1 MKNPCFAL
9 FLSAIFLLPAPVP
22 AGERQAA
29 RLARRDG
36 VAVVI
41 PPPVGEGGHFRR
53 VDERDGVH
61 FLGRVDG
68 TPAKAKAV
76 VSDGAVSYLE
86 FAQLKTRLL
95 GFEDNATLRRRPPGR
110 EEDVRNIS
118 ETAIFLCTLSE
129 SRPERRTSDGGRKR
143 VPAVCSS
150 RLYLYSGIV
159 TLAIEA
165 EGADKNNLIRATLEW
180 TKAVLETN
188 TQGIDEK
195 PVITLLDPTT
205 MRRPFA
211 LPLPEGLERLFDVK
225 TRPDLPIFAF
235 YRLDEADPAAAA
247 RAATFSL
254 ISTDPVPLDMFAR
267 MSSHQDDIFL
277 KFAEGRV
284 VRRDDESVLYA
295 YASDDRRWNGFTQI
309 RIVRGLMVKFD
320 MIYPYHDRR
329 QARRTEDALL
339 EWADE
344 AQRENQPG
352 HGGRRTAPS
361 RQGIQ

>member
-1 MKNPCFAL
+1 MKNPCFAF

-41 PPPVGEGGHFRR
+41 PPPAGEGGHFRR

-95 GFEDNATLRRRPPGR
+95 GFEDNATLRLTPPDR
-110 EEDVRNIS
+110 EEEVRIIN

-129 SRPERRTSDGGRKR
+129 SRPERRTRDGGRKR
-143 VPAVCSS
+143 IPAVCSV

-180 TKAVLETN
+180 TKAVLKAN

-195 PVITLLDPTT
+195 PISTLLDPAT

-211 LPLPEGLERLFDVK
+211 LPLPEGLERFFDVT
-225 TRPDLPIFAF
+225 TRSDLPIFAF
-235 YRLDEADPAAAA
+235 YRLDEAAPAVV

-254 ISTDPVPLDMFAR
+254 LSTDPVSLDIFAR

-277 KFAEGRV
+277 KFPESRV
-284 VRRDDESVLYA
+284 VRRDNESVLYA
-295 YASDDRRWNGFTQI
+295 YASDDRRWNLFTLI
-309 RIVRGLMVKFD
+309 RIVQGFMVKFD
-320 MIYPYHDRR
+320 MTYPYHDRR
-329 QARRTEDALL
+329 QARRTEGALL
-339 EWADE
+339 KWADE
-344 AQRENQPG
+344 VRRENQPG
-352 HGGRRTAPS
+352 HGGRRPAPS
-361 RQGIQ
+361 RQ